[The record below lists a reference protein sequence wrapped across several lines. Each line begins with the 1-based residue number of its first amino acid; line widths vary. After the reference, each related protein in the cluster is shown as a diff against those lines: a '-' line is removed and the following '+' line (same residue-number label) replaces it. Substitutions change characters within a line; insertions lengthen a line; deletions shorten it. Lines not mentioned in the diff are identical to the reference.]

1 MCLLSLKLRPAPF
14 PLPTPLT
21 AGWYQFIFLTGEG
34 HCESSL
40 TSPGIRLN
48 YLIKALTQSSQSE
61 GTLTS
66 RPPRLP
72 KLTWNS
78 KIILSTAWQWRAT
91 WRWQRH
97 GWVRQRVHAGVK
109 NTDIPSEEMTLTDTI
124 VVMTWFWW
132 SSLLSQTVKGL
143 LLQLTHFLIV
153 LVSIL
158 LRCRAE
164 GVAKRKASQ
173 NLYVPQHSRG
183 S

>member
-109 NTDIPSEEMTLTDTI
+109 NTDIPSEEMTLTDTPL
-124 VVMTWFWW
+124 W
-132 SSLLSQTVKGL
+132 SWHDFDDHRYWVKPWKG
-143 LLQLTHFLIV
+143 
-153 LVSIL
+153 
-158 LRCRAE
+158 CCY
-164 GVAKRKASQ
+164 
-173 NLYVPQHSRG
+173 N
-183 S
+183 